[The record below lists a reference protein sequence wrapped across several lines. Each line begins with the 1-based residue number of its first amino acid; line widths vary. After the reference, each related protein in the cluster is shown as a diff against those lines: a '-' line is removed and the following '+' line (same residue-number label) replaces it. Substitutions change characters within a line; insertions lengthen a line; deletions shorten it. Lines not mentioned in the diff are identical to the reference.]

1 MSDRRPKRRCVA
13 AKAQQVVPSAI
24 HYVGYVEDD
33 ETPEMIMKKFEELER
48 IQKAAEVRRQQQQ
61 QHAVESQPQTVAG
74 ISNPDLRH
82 SDVTIAGSTA
92 PAEGTS
98 GAAARSD
105 DSAPQCPV
113 GGLSDLQPV
122 AYPAGQQ
129 PGSMVV
135 ESPNG
140 DEPCAG
146 AVMGDAEQ
154 TLLDEEA
161 LLEVFRQTSIFN
173 VRSALLTNDAGEPLL
188 GNTNWGAG
196 TAPPYGVAYGME
208 DMLFVG
214 GEPSDMDEEELQ
226 QTKDFWSDED
236 YELGGGSGHRSG
248 SSRRRRAGGSN
259 GRTSGQRS
267 SSHDGDGPPRE
278 AKQVRASGPSGTS
291 RHALNQVVMQYNRD
305 TNALIRRRVTSGGGG
320 GGGNGAGSGPG
331 GGGLVQ
337 LRVPPPPLP
346 LSWGRTVRPYQPPE
360 PCPPPD
366 EPKPSLAPETTP
378 VGNAATTPTVA
389 SGGGDT
395 AAISRGFES
404 SDLVAFPFESALGG
418 KQYIAVM
425 VNAGWQ
431 PSDAADAF
439 EQGCEVEVMRRF
451 RGLPIPRLCPRGF
464 VLVWAHKGLLQAV
477 CRALASWG
485 YVYVENLT
493 WVHLTPANAI
503 ATSQHGRH
511 FRRSHSTLLIFR
523 REGEGRDIELR
534 HQRNPDV
541 VFDCIRTLPDGSGW
555 DIPSEVLTTIETM
568 LPGGKG
574 AFLELWAPKGQR
586 RPGWDHIS
594 EVQ

>member
-278 AKQVRASGPSGTS
+278 AKQVRASG
-291 RHALNQVVMQYNRD
+291 AWYLK
-305 TNALIRRRVTSGGGG
+305 A
-320 GGGNGAGSGPG
+320 
-331 GGGLVQ
+331 
-337 LRVPPPPLP
+337 
-346 LSWGRTVRPYQPPE
+346 
-360 PCPPPD
+360 
-366 EPKPSLAPETTP
+366 
-378 VGNAATTPTVA
+378 TPT
-389 SGGGDT
+389 
-395 AAISRGFES
+395 
-404 SDLVAFPFESALGG
+404 
-418 KQYIAVM
+418 
-425 VNAGWQ
+425 
-431 PSDAADAF
+431 
-439 EQGCEVEVMRRF
+439 
-451 RGLPIPRLCPRGF
+451 RLQVG
-464 VLVWAHKGLLQAV
+464 
-477 CRALASWG
+477 
-485 YVYVENLT
+485 
-493 WVHLTPANAI
+493 
-503 ATSQHGRH
+503 
-511 FRRSHSTLLIFR
+511 
-523 REGEGRDIELR
+523 
-534 HQRNPDV
+534 
-541 VFDCIRTLPDGSGW
+541 
-555 DIPSEVLTTIETM
+555 
-568 LPGGKG
+568 
-574 AFLELWAPKGQR
+574 
-586 RPGWDHIS
+586 
-594 EVQ
+594 